1 VPQWQFSNPTVYARK
16 ILGFNP
22 QLSNISVGSDKGLL
36 QPCESFG
43 LFIHMKSALL
53 AAIFGITG
61 GVAIL
66 LAVPAEGKAP
76 VVKIHPAK
84 WAEDAPLVP
93 QIEKEDLVVPEPLE
107 HYSVAQ
113 AKPEKQA
120 PRRYR
125 HVARPRPNFFE
136 KLVVGFMNLQKHQ
149 PAKSSRKRS
158 RTN

>member
-1 VPQWQFSNPTVYARK
+1 MLA
-16 ILGFNP
+16 G
-22 QLSNISVGSDKGLL
+22 ISVGSDKGPL
-36 QPCESFG
+36 QLYEGFG
-43 LFIHMKSALL
+43 LFTHMKSALL

-66 LAVPAEGKAP
+66 LAAPAEERAP
-76 VVKIHPAK
+76 VVKFHPSK
-84 WAEDAPLVP
+84 WAEDGPLVP
-93 QIEKEDLVVPEPLE
+93 QIEKEALVVPEPLE

-113 AKPEKQA
+113 AKTKTEKQA

-136 KLVVGFMNLQKHQ
+136 ELVVGFINLQKHQ

-158 RTN
+158 RTASRQ